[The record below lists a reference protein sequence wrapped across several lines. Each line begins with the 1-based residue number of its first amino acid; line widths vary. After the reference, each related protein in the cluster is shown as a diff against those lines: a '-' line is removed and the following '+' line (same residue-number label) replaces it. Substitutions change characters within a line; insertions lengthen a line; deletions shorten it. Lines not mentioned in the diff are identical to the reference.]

1 METKASY
8 KSFRY
13 LARIAWKAGRKGT
26 VSIEGKPD
34 IEVSSP
40 PEFKG
45 DAGYW
50 TPEDLFISSLNTC
63 IMESY
68 LAFADRKGLGLISYQ
83 SGVEGLLE
91 FSEGKYRFT
100 AVTVKPVIT
109 VKTAEEVE
117 KARGLVEVAH
127 TNCFISNSTTA
138 KVTVEAEILVG

>member
-13 LARIAWKAGRKGT
+13 PARITWKAGRQGT
-26 VSIEGKPD
+26 VAVAGKPD
-34 IEVSSP
+34 IEISSP

-50 TPEDLFISSLNTC
+50 TPEDLFVSSLNTC

-68 LAFADRKGLGLISYQ
+68 LAFAERKSLGLVSYQ
-83 SGVEGLLE
+83 SAAEGLLE
-91 FSEGKYRFT
+91 FAEGKYRFT
-100 AVTVKPVIT
+100 AVNVKPVIT
-109 VKTAEEVE
+109 VKAAEEVE

-127 TNCFISNSTTA
+127 ANCFILNSTTA